1 MFSKLTMKTTALGLG
16 AAALA
21 LSLAACSSNAST
33 PASSSATSSSAASA
47 PSSSMATMD
56 HSTMGSSSAA
66 ATALVPVSTGDPFSD
81 AMTAASHM
89 PMTGQTLADGIVKA
103 AGIKGDPDSDAA
115 GLRAALT
122 SNLQEHVY
130 LAGMGVATAYTKGA
144 DSAEFKAA
152 AAAIDK
158 NAVALADMVGT
169 LDPKMKDPVLKVW
182 RAHIGYFVDY
192 AVAAKK
198 GDKAGKAKAQ
208 AELSQYTKDAG
219 AALSG
224 LAKGKISAADV
235 TEGLVHHVASLSEA
249 IDDLAAGKTEA
260 YSKLH
265 AAASHGG
272 DFIAKLAN
280 ALAEGNG
287 IKGDALDDA
296 STLRTT
302 LATGLQ
308 EHVYLAS
315 VAVFVAYTSEGGTDS
330 AAFKAAAGAL
340 DHNSQALAEAIGSVA
355 GKEKQEAFLTLWREH
370 IGYFVDYANA
380 VAKGDSAGTT
390 KALEELNEYRPK
402 AGAFFEEISK
412 GELKADA
419 IATGLGEHVT
429 TLAGAIDSLKKA
441 LVG

>member
-1 MFSKLTMKTTALGLG
+1 MFPKLTMKTTALGLG

-21 LSLAACSSNAST
+21 LSLAACSSNASA
-33 PASSSATSSSAASA
+33 PASSTAGSSSASSA

-66 ATALVPVSTGDPFSD
+66 AAALVPVGTGDPFAD

-89 PMTGQTLADGIVKA
+89 PMTGKTLADGIVKA
-103 AGIKGDPDSDAA
+103 AGFKGDPDSDAA

-130 LAGMGVATAYTKGA
+130 LAGIGVATAYTKGA

-198 GDKAGKAKAQ
+198 GDKAGKEKAQ

-219 AALSG
+219 AALSA
-224 LAKGKISAADV
+224 LAKGKISAGDV

-249 IDDLAAGKTEA
+249 IDALAAGKTEA

-280 ALAEGNG
+280 ALAVGNG
-287 IKGDALDDA
+287 VKGDALDAA

-330 AAFKAAAGAL
+330 EAFTAAAGAL

-380 VAKGDSAGTT
+380 VAKGDKAAAT

-402 AGAFFEEISK
+402 AGAFFEDISK